1 MKRRFMF
8 LAVVV
13 LAGCAVGSKRPV
25 EIYDF
30 GIPAAVAP
38 PAGQDVFLADIRAA
52 EWLGTTEMLYRLE
65 YANPRKLAP
74 YALSRWAAPPAH
86 MLAIRLR
93 QSVGAATP
101 VRGRQSKC
109 NLTLFLSEFSQVFG
123 DEQSSRAVMHLR
135 ATLSDPAATETARVR
150 EFRLEIPAP
159 TPNAAGAAAAFAAIA
174 TSAVEE
180 LNAWIA
186 EAGVCNR

>member
-1 MKRRFMF
+1 MF

-52 EWLGTTEMLYRLE
+52 EWLGTTDMLYRLE
-65 YANPRKLAP
+65 YSNPRQLAP

-86 MLAIRLR
+86 MLTIRLR
-93 QSVGAATP
+93 QSVSNATP
-101 VRGRQSKC
+101 VRGKQSKC

-123 DEQSSRAVMHLR
+123 DKQNSRAVMHLH
-135 ATLSDPAATETARVR
+135 ASLSDPAATEAARVR
-150 EFRLEIPAP
+150 EFRLEKPAP

-174 TSAVEE
+174 TSAAEE
-180 LNAWIA
+180 LNVWIA
-186 EAGVCNR
+186 EAGVCKR